1 MANIICYIVQFIL
14 DKIKI
19 ITDII
24 GAIQKLIFSKIPVFI
39 KKIKDLIVYINDIA
53 KWFTN
58 AVIKKG
64 IGIIEAAI
72 DLVSKIG
79 KALPGGIGEHIFMP
93 IKIIFKIIIAFLKLP
108 FAEFFFGIVD
118 ILTNIPKFFNKIKQM
133 VL

>member
-24 GAIQKLIFSKIPVFI
+24 GAIQKLIFSKIPVSYQ
-39 KKIKDLIVYINDIA
+39 KIKDLIVYINDIA

-79 KALPGGIGEHIFMP
+79 KDYQ
-93 IKIIFKIIIAFLKLP
+93 
-108 FAEFFFGIVD
+108 V
-118 ILTNIPKFFNKIKQM
+118 
-133 VL
+133 V